1 MSQAVQQP
9 LATPQDTVPILQA
22 RGITKYYRMG
32 DSTLKVLKGVD
43 LSVRA
48 GEFLAIEGRSGS
60 GKSTLLHILG
70 GLDGLDG
77 GHLQFAGTDYTSDTS
92 DAGTALRLKRL
103 SKWALWSWLLSIP
116 ISVGL
121 IVASVL
127 LFSVDAQ
134 WSRGLWIASLVS
146 RSITGLLLVALL
158 ALLITRAA
166 VHHQYEK
173 PLTRLRNQQFGF
185 VFQFY
190 HLLPELNVIENTLL
204 GPMIDQSWW
213 SWRTQRKAH
222 YDRAVEVLKQLGMDH
237 RMKHR
242 PNQLSGGERQRVAIA
257 RALMNKPRVL
267 FADEPTGNLDAETGR
282 QIMSVFEQLHREQR
296 QTIIM
301 VTHDRTIA
309 RKADRVLILREG
321 RIERAAEPE
330 HA

>member
-1 MSQAVQQP
+1 MSQATQQP
-9 LATPQDTVPILQA
+9 VTHAPAAVPILQA
-22 RGITKYYRMG
+22 RGIVKTYRMG
-32 DSTLKVLKGVD
+32 DSTLQVLKGVD
-43 LSVRA
+43 LSVKT

-70 GLDGLDG
+70 ALDSVDG
-77 GHLQFAGTDYTSDTS
+77 GGINYDGRD
-92 DAGTALRLKRL
+92 
-103 SKWALWSWLLSIP
+103 
-116 ISVGL
+116 
-121 IVASVL
+121 
-127 LFSVDAQ
+127 
-134 WSRGLWIASLVS
+134 IARVS
-146 RSITGLLLVALL
+146 AAERS
-158 ALLITRAA
+158 
-166 VHHQYEK
+166 
-173 PLTRLRNQQFGF
+173 RLRNLQFGF

-204 GPMIDQSWW
+204 GPMIEHSWW
-213 SWRTQRKAH
+213 SWRTKRSA
-222 YDRAVEVLKQLGMDH
+222 YRERAVDVLKQLGMDH

-257 RALMNKPRVL
+257 RALMNRPRVL

-282 QIMSVFEQLHREQR
+282 QIMSVFEALHREHK

-321 RIERAAEPE
+321 HIERAAEPE